1 MTGVLFIQSQQ
12 FAGADTMMHAQL
24 MRYLDRGRFTVHAA
38 CNRADDPN
46 EPTSAYAVVRGIPG
60 VQTVRA
66 DFGSSASEGA
76 SPKGPLRAAQSPG
89 VGLGLLRLARYVRR
103 NDIRLIHCT
112 EKPRDAVYGL
122 LLARLTGAACII
134 HLHVKYEGWI
144 NGAVRRALPRADAVI
159 GVSEFVRR
167 SAIEAGAVRP
177 ERAFAAVNGLDLA
190 RWDGEANLV
199 ADGAAVRREYGVRDG
214 TPLIGVASRLFVW
227 KGHLDLLAALAP
239 LKARGRDFRLL
250 VVGEDDVRGAP
261 DRPPFS
267 RELRQAV
274 AALDLEDRVSFSG
287 WRRDMPAVMA
297 AFDIYAMP
305 TFEEPCAVVFLEA
318 MAARLP
324 IVALRS
330 GGTPEEVEHGRSGLL
345 SAPGEIAALSANL
358 DRLLADA
365 ELRRL
370 MGAYGRATVEG
381 RLSAPAMA
389 LRVEAIY
396 QTLLDRRG
404 QAAPANARQ
413 SAF

>member
-1 MTGVLFIQSQQ
+1 
-12 FAGADTMMHAQL
+12 
-24 MRYLDRGRFTVHAA
+24 
-38 CNRADDPN
+38 
-46 EPTSAYAVVRGIPG
+46 
-60 VQTVRA
+60 
-66 DFGSSASEGA
+66 
-76 SPKGPLRAAQSPG
+76 
-89 VGLGLLRLARYVRR
+89 
-103 NDIRLIHCT
+103 
-112 EKPRDAVYGL
+112 
-122 LLARLTGAACII
+122 
-134 HLHVKYEGWI
+134 
-144 NGAVRRALPRADAVI
+144 VI

-190 RWDGEANLV
+190 RWDGESNFV